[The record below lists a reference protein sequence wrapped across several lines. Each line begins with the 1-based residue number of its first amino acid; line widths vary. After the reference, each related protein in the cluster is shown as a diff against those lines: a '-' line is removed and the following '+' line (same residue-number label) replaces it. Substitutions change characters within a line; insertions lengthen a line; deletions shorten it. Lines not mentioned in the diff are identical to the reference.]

1 MLYFFIPKDCME
13 EIYLGLIA
21 GGLFFV
27 AKLILEKLKYDT
39 EKPNLLRDSFLVTVI
54 LIMLL
59 YLKTEYLRSVDMKT
73 PVFVNEPGF

>member
-1 MLYFFIPKDCME
+1 ME

-27 AKLILEKLKYDT
+27 VKLILEKLKYE
-39 EKPNLLRDSFLVTVI
+39 EKPNLMRDSFLVTVI
-54 LIMLL
+54 LISLL
-59 YLKTEYLRSVDMKT
+59 YLKTEYLKTVDMKT